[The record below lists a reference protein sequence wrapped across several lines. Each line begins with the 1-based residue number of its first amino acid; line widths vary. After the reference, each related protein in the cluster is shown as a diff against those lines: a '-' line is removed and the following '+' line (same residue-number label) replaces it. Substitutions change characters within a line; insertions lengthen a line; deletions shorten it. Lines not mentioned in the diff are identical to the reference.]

1 MEKKINSSEKEIMH
15 NKFAKIDF
23 GNGLQRNRR
32 TREIKRER
40 TVSMARL
47 LICQTSFFFAFCCLR
62 SKNSNFL
69 FMVLSFSFASVKPNT

>member
-1 MEKKINSSEKEIMH
+1 MQWKTFRFAILNSKERNLFMEKKINSSGKEIMH

-40 TVSMARL
+40 TVSTARL
-47 LICQTSFFFAFCCLR
+47 LLCQKYFFFTFCCL
-62 SKNSNFL
+62 NL
-69 FMVLSFSFASVKPNT
+69 I